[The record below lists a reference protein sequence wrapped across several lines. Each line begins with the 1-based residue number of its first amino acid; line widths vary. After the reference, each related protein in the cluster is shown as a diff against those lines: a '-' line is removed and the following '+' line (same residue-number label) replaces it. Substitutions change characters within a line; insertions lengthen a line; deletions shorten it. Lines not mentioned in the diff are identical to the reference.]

1 MIHNW
6 EWVWA
11 FLFYSLLMQHV
22 ESGFSSFLS
31 LIVLYLQQ
39 ILDCSDDTD
48 LPLFQQVHLTSDC
61 SRASSQSD
69 CQNVRNAPG
78 EQDGFLL

>member
-6 EWVWA
+6 EWVWV

-22 ESGFSSFLS
+22 ESGFSSFLG

-39 ILDCSDDTD
+39 ILDYSDDTD
-48 LPLFQQVHLTSDC
+48 LPPFQQIHLTSDY

-69 CQNVRNAPG
+69 CQNV
-78 EQDGFLL
+78 